1 MTHRFSFFR
10 TRSLLLHGLL
20 GLVAM
25 CIAAIATAQSVQIE
39 QVRTDPDPYEP
50 YRISQAIKAGPFVFV
65 SGQVAMDLQGR
76 LVGGDDVEAQGDQA
90 FRMLR
95 LVLEK
100 AGSGM
105 DRIVKVNIYLT
116 DMKDFPAVMRLRERH
131 LVRPYPADTI
141 VQVSALALP
150 ALKIEIDAI
159 AALK

>member
-1 MTHRFSFFR
+1 MMTSRLPC
-10 TRSLLLHGLL
+10 TIQALCVTVLL
-20 GLVAM
+20 GLALSV
-25 CIAAIATAQSVQIE
+25 ISLPVRSQSLSIE

-65 SGQVAMDLQGR
+65 SGQVGMDLQGR

-95 LVLEK
+95 QVLEK

-116 DMKDFPAVMRLRERH
+116 DMKHFPVVMRLRERH

-150 ALKIEIDAI
+150 ELKIEVDAI

>member
-1 MTHRFSFFR
+1 MITTHLLHQLRRLPASFF
-10 TRSLLLHGLL
+10 L
-20 GLVAM
+20 GLVVMTASLPAM
-25 CIAAIATAQSVQIE
+25 AQPLVIE

-65 SGQVAMDLQGR
+65 SGQVGMDLQGR

-95 LVLEK
+95 QVLEK

-116 DMKDFPAVMRLRERH
+116 DMKHFPVVMRLRERH

-150 ALKIEIDAI
+150 ELKIEIDAI
-159 AALK
+159 AAVR

>member
-1 MTHRFSFFR
+1 MTILRLPRRIHALGM
-10 TRSLLLHGLL
+10 TMMWGLAL
-20 GLVAM
+20 AVTAP
-25 CIAAIATAQSVQIE
+25 AAWSQPLSIE

-65 SGQVAMDLQGR
+65 SGQVGMDLQGR

-95 LVLEK
+95 QVLEK

-116 DMKDFPAVMRLRERH
+116 DMKHFPVVMRLRERH

-150 ALKIEIDAI
+150 ELKIEVDAI

>member
-1 MTHRFSFFR
+1 MMTFR
-10 TRSLLLHGLL
+10 LPCAIQALGVTVLL
-20 GLVAM
+20 GLALSV
-25 CIAAIATAQSVQIE
+25 ISLPVRSQSLSIE

-65 SGQVAMDLQGR
+65 SGQVGMDLQGR

-95 LVLEK
+95 QVLEK

-116 DMKDFPAVMRLRERH
+116 DMKHFPVVMRLRERH

-150 ALKIEIDAI
+150 ELKIEVDAI